1 MNILSKEPG
10 DGSLRVGATL
20 VVAVALSAEIA
31 VLHDSSVHLIQ
42 YGQKQ
47 ICWKDIKIRKTTSIA
62 RAARPFSPVSHER
75 NSS

>member
-31 VLHDSSVHLIQ
+31 VLHDSSVHLNI
-42 YGQKQ
+42 
-47 ICWKDIKIRKTTSIA
+47 DSIHSKA
-62 RAARPFSPVSHER
+62 DLLEIYKK
-75 NSS
+75 